1 MDITDRNRHMK
12 SEITNELLKQAVADA
27 EAVRDTAIANAKLAL
42 EESITPAIKSMLTA
56 RLRTE
61 MEKPTMEKPEV
72 EKEGGPDGEEK
83 EMEKKEADADSSE
96 MTKETLDSSDVGT
109 GDNKTPYGFDT
120 SDIGDEGEEAPS
132 DAQDSEDDYYD
143 DWNDS
148 DFDLDSIIKEL
159 EGDIAEDSLLEKEEA
174 PEGEEEAAEEE
185 EMEEASHEAGYSAPE
200 GKKAPNDKR
209 EPATIEVPPMK
220 KKEEEPK
227 LDLEALIRE
236 LVAEA
241 EAEEDEEG
249 KQHPDAEKM
258 AQENAALQAELA
270 EYREAVTLL
279 RDKLQEV
286 HLLNAKL
293 LYTNKLFQK
302 GKLSNEQAVRV
313 LDSFDRAKT
322 LREVKMVYA
331 LMVENI
337 KAVRT
342 EGRVPSRKTVVTEG
356 LASRATASTAPKK
369 EQLVENSHIQRLQ
382 YLAGINS

>member
-1 MDITDRNRHMK
+1 VGITDKDRHMK
-12 SEITNELLKQAVADA
+12 AEITNQLLKQAVADA

-42 EESITPAIKSMLTA
+42 EESITPAIKSMLAA

-61 MEKPTMEKPEV
+61 MEKPATHTPEE
-72 EKEGGPDGEEK
+72 EKEGGPEGEEK
-83 EMEKKEADADSSE
+83 EVGETPAADSKE
-96 MTKETLDSSDVGT
+96 MKKETLDSSDVGT
-109 GDNKTPYGFDT
+109 GDNKQPYGFDT
-120 SDIGDEGEEAPS
+120 SDVGGEGEEAPS
-132 DAQDSEDDYYD
+132 DAPDSEDDYYD
-143 DWNDS
+143 DWDDS
-148 DFDLDSIIKEL
+148 DFDLESIIKEL
-159 EGDIAEDSLLEKEEA
+159 EGDIVEDSLVEKEEA
-174 PEGEEEAAEEE
+174 PEGEEGEEE
-185 EMEEASHEAGYSAPE
+185 VEDEVEEASYEAGHASPAGRMAPE
-200 GKKAPNDKR
+200 KK
-209 EPATIEVPPMK
+209 EPATVDVPPMQN

-227 LDLEALIRE
+227 FNLEDFIRE

-241 EAEEDEEG
+241 EDEDEEEA
-249 KQHPDAEKM
+249 HPEAEKM
-258 AQENAALQAELA
+258 AEEIATLKGELA

-342 EGRVPSRKTVVTEG
+342 EGRVPSRKTIVTEG

-369 EQLVENSHIQRLQ
+369 EQLLEENSHIKRLQ